1 MRKFKTKPMWKMKL
15 AFALI
20 TLTGIILVASA
31 CQATPK
37 TGTLEGG
44 VSIGPVFPGPERPD
58 ENRPVPAEV
67 FAARKVTVYDET
79 GKSLVQTVDIRQ
91 IDQRATGYYSVQLR
105 PGVYMVDINHVG
117 IDKSAD
123 VPKKITLKAGEI
135 VTVNL
140 DIDTGIR

>member
-1 MRKFKTKPMWKMKL
+1 MRRFKTKPIRKIKL

-20 TLTGIILVASA
+20 TLTGIILIASA

-37 TGTLEGG
+37 IGTLEGG
-44 VSIGPVFPGPERPD
+44 VSIGPIFPGPERPD

-67 FAARKVTVYDET
+67 FAARKVTIYDET
-79 GKSLVQTVDIRQ
+79 GKNLIQTVDIRQ
-91 IDQRATGYYSVQLR
+91 IDQGATGYYSVQLR
-105 PGVYMVDINHVG
+105 PGVYLVDINHVG

-123 VPKKITLKAGEI
+123 VPKKITLKTGEI
-135 VTVNL
+135 VTVNI